1 MFDYQ
6 ESSLEAVVEH
16 VKRSS
21 RQAVTEAKKYYA
33 QKGREDVVAKIDK
46 ARLIVRRDNAL
57 VKAEKLTA
65 EAGV

>member
-6 ESSLEAVVEH
+6 ESSLEDVVAH
-16 VKRSS
+16 VKKSS

-33 QKGREDVVAKIDK
+33 AKGREDIVVKIDK
-46 ARLIVRRDNAL
+46 ARLIVRRDSAL
-57 VKAEKLTA
+57 AKAEKLTA